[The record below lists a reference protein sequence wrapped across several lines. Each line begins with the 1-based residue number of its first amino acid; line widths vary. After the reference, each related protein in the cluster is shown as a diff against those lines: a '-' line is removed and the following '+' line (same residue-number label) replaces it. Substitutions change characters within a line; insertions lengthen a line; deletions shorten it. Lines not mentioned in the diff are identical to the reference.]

1 MRSST
6 TSALCAYPY
15 KQSSSRRWPKA
26 DLTWRSSG
34 SGNTSPVKARG
45 HSFTPA
51 LRERLRATA
60 TTLFDVELG
69 TYEQSMPD
77 DRALA
82 AIAVPVLLVVSE
94 DSHDF
99 FAEVT
104 RRLSGRLGADVA
116 TTPGRHGAYHD
127 HPKELAE
134 TIRPFLRE
142 VSWS

>member
-1 MRSST
+1 MSSPCRT
-6 TSALCAYPY
+6 IGP
-15 KQSSSRRWPKA
+15 
-26 DLTWRSSG
+26 
-34 SGNTSPVKARG
+34 
-45 HSFTPA
+45 
-51 LRERLRATA
+51 
-60 TTLFDVELG
+60 
-69 TYEQSMPD
+69 
-77 DRALA
+77 LA

-127 HPKELAE
+127 YPKELAE